1 MPFPLMLARLLSLF
15 SHPFSRSFIPV
26 HPTGCSFSEMNEG
39 PVGVR
44 GWLQEGFLSPLI
56 FLLCSRV
63 PSLKVRDIGGQ
74 FREEPVSRASVL
86 VETTASSLATSD
98 VSLSRLGGILCTGCF
113 PELLCGDGVG
123 LVDGCLRTW
132 LFRESSLACWAL
144 VFLLISFLPVCGAA
158 TSEELVWN
166 RPPGSGQL
174 LGMAEATLAL
184 ESDSEGKSGMT
195 LGKCPSVPS
204 LLAPVK
210 AEHLVSLGDCQEASV
225 RLSCE
230 APASVHRHPPPQ

>member
-1 MPFPLMLARLLSLF
+1 M
-15 SHPFSRSFIPV
+15 
-26 HPTGCSFSEMNEG
+26 
-39 PVGVR
+39 
-44 GWLQEGFLSPLI
+44 
-56 FLLCSRV
+56 
-63 PSLKVRDIGGQ
+63 
-74 FREEPVSRASVL
+74 
-86 VETTASSLATSD
+86 
-98 VSLSRLGGILCTGCF
+98 
-113 PELLCGDGVG
+113 
-123 LVDGCLRTW
+123 
-132 LFRESSLACWAL
+132 ACWAL

-204 LLAPVK
+204 LFAPVK
-210 AEHLVSLGDCQEASV
+210 AEHLVSLPGCQEASV

-230 APASVHRHPPPQ
+230 AHLLQFIDPPPQ